1 MVIEQAPPTI
11 SKKKTSMESRMVMDL
26 RVRTSAKVLAV
37 HPMILI
43 RPKEEKKRTIS
54 TKNGKGIAIDLDVW
68 GYGGGTN

>member
-1 MVIEQAPPTI
+1 MVIEQVLPPTI

-43 RPKEEKKRTIS
+43 RPKEEKKRMQLLLKLRINI
-54 TKNGKGIAIDLDVW
+54 KLIEE
-68 GYGGGTN
+68 